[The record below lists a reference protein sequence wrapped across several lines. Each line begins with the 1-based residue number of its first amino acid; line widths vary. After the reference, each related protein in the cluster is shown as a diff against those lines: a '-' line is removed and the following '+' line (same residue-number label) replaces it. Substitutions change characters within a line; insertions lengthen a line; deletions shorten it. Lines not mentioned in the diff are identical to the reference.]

1 MPWSDTPALAG
12 VRVLDLCRVVS
23 GPFATMQLGDLGA
36 DVLKVEE
43 PGRGDE
49 SRTYGPP
56 FPGGESAYFMS
67 INRNKRSCAI
77 DLKSPAG
84 RDLVLRLAAVA
95 DVVVENFRPGTLD
108 RLGLG
113 YEALSAQN
121 KRLVLCAITGFGRSG
136 PQADRPGYDLIIQ
149 GESGVM
155 DITGDPDGPP
165 VKVGT
170 SIADLVTGLY
180 CAQAVLAGLA
190 RCDRTGVGGRVDVS
204 MLDAMASLLT
214 FNAGMYFTTGV
225 SPQRRGNA
233 HPSISP
239 YETFAAS
246 DGWLNI
252 AVANDKFW
260 ALFCGV
266 LGRPDLR
273 DDTRFARAQDRAAD
287 RIALKAL
294 LQPIIQARP
303 RSEWVAA
310 LSAAGVPCGEI
321 KTVAEVCE
329 TPQLLTRGQV
339 QTVQHPAAGAV
350 RHVASAIRFDD
361 APPPPAR
368 PPPRLGEH
376 REELLTEWLGLNPA
390 EIAGLAEQGAFGAVA
405 A

>member
-1 MPWSDTPALAG
+1 MPWSDSPALAG

-43 PGRGDE
+43 PSHGDE

-84 RDLVLRLAAVA
+84 HDLVVRLAAEA

-108 RLGLG
+108 RLGLS
-113 YEALSAQN
+113 YDVLAQRN
-121 KRLVLCAITGFGRSG
+121 QRLILCAITGFGRSG

-155 DITGDPDGPP
+155 DITGEPDGPP

-180 CAQAVLAGLA
+180 CAQAVLAALA
-190 RCDRTGVGGRVDVS
+190 RRDRTGTGGRVDVS

-214 FNAGMYFTTGV
+214 FNAGIYFATGT
-225 SPQRRGNA
+225 SPRRRGNA
-233 HPSISP
+233 HPTISP

-252 AVANDKFW
+252 GVANDKFW
-260 ALFCGV
+260 ALFCSV

-273 DDTRFARAQDRAAD
+273 DDPAYARAPDRAAN
-287 RIALKAL
+287 RAALKAV
-294 LQPIIQARP
+294 LQPLIQARP
-303 RSEWVAA
+303 RAEWVTA
-310 LSAAGVPCGEI
+310 LTASGVPCGEI
-321 KTVAEVCE
+321 RTVADVCE
-329 TPQLLTRGQV
+329 NPQLTDRGQI
-339 QTVQHPAAGAV
+339 QAVQHPAAGTV

-368 PPPRLGEH
+368 PAPRLGEH
-376 REELLTEWLGLNPA
+376 RDELLSEWLGLDTA
-390 EIAGLAEQGAFGAVA
+390 AIAALAREGAFGAA